1 MNMKLQILKK
11 YMGAR
16 YSPNLVRILHFML
29 QTEEVNRPDF
39 ILLESLVRQY
49 GI

>member
-1 MNMKLQILKK
+1 MNQKDMILNK
-11 YMGAR
+11 YLLGR

-39 ILLESLVRQY
+39 ILLESLIRQY